1 MEGLTVIEQSSQER
15 EQEIIDLFN
24 KIKPLLDKGHS
35 YSSALK
41 AIDPSLVRSRASKK
55 VKEYGETQGYPKN
68 NFSRRTQYL
77 KTIPKSRKNKYGL
90 HNVILIK
97 NPRYLSGYIWRYNY
111 YENNKLKTIS
121 RPDLR
126 ELRQIV
132 EEKNLEW
139 KVTDLVKARDTYE
152 LNRIIQEN
160 TRLSKNENSSG
171 IYRVFKGHCPGC
183 NQGFTW
189 RYVNS
194 SDEGN
199 VYLSS
204 VDLNV
209 LKKKVLEAGEDWVVR
224 DEDKAKAN
232 GLKIEG
238 K

>member
-41 AIDPSLVRSRASKK
+41 AIDPSLVRSRAIKK
-55 VKEYGETQGYPKN
+55 VKEYGETQGYPKSN
-68 NFSRRTQYL
+68 YSRRTQYL
-77 KTIPKSRKNKYGL
+77 IPKSRKNKYGL

-97 NPRYLSGYIWRYNY
+97 NPMYLSEYIWRYNY

-139 KVTDLVKARDTYE
+139 KVTDLVKARDAYE

-171 IYRVFKGHCPGC
+171 IYRVFKGHCPRC

-209 LKKKVLEAGEDWVVR
+209 LKKKVLEAGEDWIVR